1 MGWVSQEGLVF
12 KFIFPSPSA
21 LNPLGALALLH
32 IQAKTWASPKPFRRL
47 LDNEVFNLILL
58 NPNLQLPRPLR
69 GGLQW
74 RREHG
79 QLHFI
84 SMLHFLLP
92 AFLTNISASFS
103 VGLGREMT
111 RWKGLTVA
119 GIL

>member
-1 MGWVSQEGLVF
+1 MGWISQEGLVC

-32 IQAKTWASPKPFRRL
+32 IQPKTWASPKPFRQL

-69 GGLQW
+69 GRLQW
-74 RREHG
+74 RRDHG

-111 RWKGLTVA
+111 RWKGLTDA